1 MKPLSFLTLLR
12 LLRTVTNGR
21 TKTTSLL
28 VNNSYSSLQHSG
40 CIYNGR
46 ITNDD
51 RISIIDSISSEIH
64 LVIRCVETRRSVLSS
79 FRRNHARL
87 YPYAS
92 LLK

>member
-51 RISIIDSISSEIH
+51 RISIIDSTLRRYISLSVVWK
-64 LVIRCVETRRSVLSS
+64 LVDP
-79 FRRNHARL
+79 F
-87 YPYAS
+87 
-92 LLK
+92 